1 MPGMFTG
8 DRMVRLEIA
17 GSRQSSI
24 RRTTHYTLTVPY
36 SSLSRTIQ
44 TLGRTGGKIVGVQ
57 VSDVKSVAAQA
68 QLRTSPANS
77 TPDKTPIQTKK
88 GKKK

>member
-8 DRMVRLEIA
+8 DRMVRLEIT
-17 GSRQSSI
+17 GSRQSSL
-24 RRTTHYTLTVPY
+24 RRTTHTLTVPY

-68 QLRTSPANS
+68 QPSTSTANS
-77 TPDKTPIQTKK
+77 TPDKTPTQTKK
-88 GKKK
+88 GKKR

>member
-8 DRMVRLEIA
+8 DRMVRLEVTGI
-17 GSRQSSI
+17 RQSS
-24 RRTTHYTLTVPY
+24 TCHTSYYTLTVPY

-44 TLGRTGGKIVGVQ
+44 NLSKTGAKIVGVQ

-68 QLRTSPANS
+68 PSSHPTVEKKP
-77 TPDKTPIQTKK
+77 TQTKK
-88 GKKK
+88 GKRK

>member
-8 DRMVRLEIA
+8 DRMVRLEVM
-17 GSRQSSI
+17 GNGQSLTS
-24 RRTTHYTLTVPY
+24 RTTHYTLTVPY

-57 VSDVKSVAAQA
+57 VSDVKAVAAQP
-68 QLRTSPANS
+68 QANAANKI
-77 TPDKTPIQTKK
+77 PDKKPTQTKK

>member
-8 DRMVRLEIA
+8 DRMVRLEVM
-17 GSRQSSI
+17 GNGQSLIS
-24 RRTTHYTLTVPY
+24 RTTHYTLTVPY

-57 VSDVKSVAAQA
+57 VSDVKAVAAQP
-68 QLRTSPANS
+68 QANA
-77 TPDKTPIQTKK
+77 THKAPDKTPTQTKK